1 MKKVDAIKKVFSAD
15 RSAAKA
21 AKRLNGDIS
30 LTLSDGQRKQLEGFV
45 AKNGHLPNKIEIN
58 FKAGIDRST
67 MIPVT
72 VLVGAMT

>member
-1 MKKVDAIKKVFSAD
+1 MEAIDKAFSID

-21 AKRLNGDIS
+21 ADALEGDIS
-30 LTLSDGQRKQLEGFV
+30 LTLSEEQSKELQRFVSKTGQ
-45 AKNGHLPNKIEIN
+45 LPSKIEIN

-67 MIPVT
+67 LIPVT